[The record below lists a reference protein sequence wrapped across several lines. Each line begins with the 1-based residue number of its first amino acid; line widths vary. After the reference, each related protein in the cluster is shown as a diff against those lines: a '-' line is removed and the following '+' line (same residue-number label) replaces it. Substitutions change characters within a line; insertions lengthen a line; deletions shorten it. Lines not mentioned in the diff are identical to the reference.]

1 VTPKETHTATEQ
13 PGNVNTD
20 PKHTPNPNTTQKT
33 APGKTEPP
41 KDKAKPVEINQVH
54 SAEPDYQLEWSGSS
68 YVGPIKDGWF
78 EGKGRFKFPSGVVY
92 EGEFYKG
99 EFHGKGTLI
108 FTNGGKYKAT
118 WNRGKAVDGEYE
130 YYDGLIYDSQN
141 WNYCQIPDRRFY
153 TEIKEGL
160 RPAGATLMVNDAK
173 GPKNMAH
180 GTYDVGEGYYDRN
193 KNMVYSYEGE
203 EKYVPEDTDISD
215 IIEKYRYNPSNL

>member
-1 VTPKETHTATEQ
+1 MAHKETHPATDH
-13 PGNVNTD
+13 PGSTNSGQRHAPGPNV
-20 PKHTPNPNTTQKT
+20 PQQA
-33 APGKTEPP
+33 APGKAEPA

-54 SAEPDYQLEWSGSS
+54 SVEPDYQLEWSGSS

-78 EGKGRFKFPSGVVY
+78 EGKGRFRFPSGVVY

-215 IIEKYRYNPSNL
+215 IIEKYRYNPSNI